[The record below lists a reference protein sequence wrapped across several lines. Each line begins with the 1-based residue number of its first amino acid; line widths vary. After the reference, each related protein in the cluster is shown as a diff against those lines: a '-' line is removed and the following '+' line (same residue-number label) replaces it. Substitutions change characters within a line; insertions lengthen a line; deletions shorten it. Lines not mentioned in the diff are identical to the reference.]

1 MYNKRQSFKNKK
13 ILNNI
18 TKNIPPKALQLPTTN
33 NKKKPN
39 IINNFLPFSLIKS
52 RSIVPFSSNTSRNQ
66 KYNNLKNSFENL
78 LNNQKSLR
86 NSTIK
91 NNSLINTIIK
101 PKTKSK
107 SKSKTKHKRGI
118 SSQKPKINNMK
129 NLSYLS
135 NNEFIKN
142 IILYRKNNKSKDK
155 NKNNLIKNKNNKS
168 QNNNNLNINY
178 SKSRPNSIRCS
189 LTYIN
194 RYSYISKQCKPKLK
208 YDDYICITT
217 NEKNNNRK
225 INNIFEKEK
234 RINRNPKWIELLKK
248 FENLKKKTNSLLN
261 NYYTLT
267 ENLSNELEMLDT
279 NYDKNIFANNKSF
292 DYRKKLLIYDKNDE
306 DQLINEFNDN
316 RYINTDINNNN

>member
-18 TKNIPPKALQLPTTN
+18 TKNIPPKALQLPKTN
-33 NKKKPN
+33 SKKKPN

-91 NNSLINTIIK
+91 NNSLINTILK
-101 PKTKSK
+101 PKSK
-107 SKSKTKHKRGI
+107 SKSKSKSKPKRGI
-118 SSQKPKINNMK
+118 SSQRPKINNMK

-142 IILYRKNNKSKDK
+142 IILLRKNNKSK

-194 RYSYISKQCKPKLK
+194 RYSYISKHCKPKLK
-208 YDDYICITT
+208 YDDCICITS
-217 NEKNNNRK
+217 NEKNNNKKK

-234 RINRNPKWIELLKK
+234 KINKNPKWVELKQKL
-248 FENLKKKTNSLLN
+248 ENLKNKTNFLLN

-267 ENLSNELEMLDT
+267 ENLTNELEMLNS
-279 NYDKNIFANNKSF
+279 NYDKNIFANNKSY
-292 DYRKKLLIYDKNDE
+292 DYRKKLLIYDRNDE
-306 DQLINEFNDN
+306 DQLVNEFIDN
-316 RYINTDINNNN
+316 RYTNTDINNNI

>member
-18 TKNIPPKALQLPTTN
+18 TKNIPPKALQLPTN
-33 NKKKPN
+33 NSKKKQN

-91 NNSLINTIIK
+91 NNSLINTILK
-101 PKTKSK
+101 PKSKSK
-107 SKSKTKHKRGI
+107 SKSKTKQKRGI

-142 IILYRKNNKSKDK
+142 IILLRKNNKSK
-155 NKNNLIKNKNNKS
+155 NKNNLTKNKNNKS

-178 SKSRPNSIRCS
+178 PKSRPNSIRCS

-194 RYSYISKQCKPKLK
+194 RYSYISKHAKPKLK
-208 YDDYICITT
+208 YDDFICITS
-217 NEKNNNRK
+217 NEKNNNKK

-234 RINRNPKWIELLKK
+234 KTNRNPKWVELLKK
-248 FENLKKKTNSLLN
+248 FENLKLKTNSLLN

-267 ENLSNELEMLDT
+267 ENLSNELEMLNS
-279 NYDKNIFANNKSF
+279 NYDKNIFANNKSY
-292 DYRKKLLIYDKNDE
+292 DYRKNLLIYNKTDE
-306 DQLINEFNDN
+306 DQLVNELIDK
-316 RYINTDINNNN
+316 RYINTDVNNNN

>member
-33 NKKKPN
+33 SKKKPN

-66 KYNNLKNSFENL
+66 KYNILKNSFENL

-101 PKTKSK
+101 PKSKSK
-107 SKSKTKHKRGI
+107 SKSKPKQKRGI

-142 IILYRKNNKSKDK
+142 IILFRKNNKSKNK

-168 QNNNNLNINY
+168 QNNNININY
-178 SKSRPNSIRCS
+178 LKSRPNSIRCS

-194 RYSYISKQCKPKLK
+194 RYSYISKHGKPKLK
-208 YDDYICITT
+208 YDDCICITS
-217 NEKNNNRK
+217 NEKNNNKK

-234 RINRNPKWIELLKK
+234 KINRNPKWIELLKK
-248 FENLKKKTNSLLN
+248 FENLKNKTNSLLN

-267 ENLSNELEMLDT
+267 ENLSNELEMLNS
-279 NYDKNIFANNKSF
+279 NYDKNIFANNKTY

-306 DQLINEFNDN
+306 DHLLNEFIDN